1 MFSNWRM
8 DGFPQRD
15 AQDCTAPSI
24 AVNAAFSNFAIRPR
38 WDTRPRYRSRASRSR
53 NLWNASLDFPEEHFK
68 APARRGFLLST
79 ESSGPTVAY

>member
-24 AVNAAFSNFAIRPR
+24 AVNAAFSNFARDGVEVFGLCHR
-38 WDTRPRYRSRASRSR
+38 
-53 NLWNASLDFPEEHFK
+53 
-68 APARRGFLLST
+68 
-79 ESSGPTVAY
+79 